1 MTLRK
6 ALTLIL
12 SAVMLMSVISSCG
25 NTDNNN
31 EKTSSEAAAESKLP
45 ETDEEWHDA
54 MIEKSLVSYG
64 NTTLMREKI
73 KKAQAGEQVTVAY
86 LGGSITEGLTAGP
99 SQCWARLTYEHFAEK
114 YGTGDNVKYCN
125 AGLSGTPSKLGILRL
140 KRDVLV
146 NKPDICFVEFAVNDA
161 NDGEHQNAYESI
173 VRDLLE
179 QNVAV
184 VLLFSVTEQDY
195 SAQDYMKAIGNHYQ
209 LPMISYCD
217 ALRFMFENNRMTWKD
232 FSDDQSHPNV
242 AGHELV
248 AEMVNN
254 YLDTVVDVESE
265 AYTMPAE
272 PLNTPRQS
280 GADIYENTNLTPAS
294 TGSWEKG
301 TNISDFE
308 NGWSHNEGSGNEPL
322 VLKFNAKF
330 AYLIYKEVGGGDK
343 YGKAHIKITCNGE
356 PYNEL
361 DLNSISSSGWGNP
374 QIMILGMQNED
385 MEYEV
390 EFTMADGDENKK
402 FQVLG
407 IGYTL

>member
-1 MTLRK
+1 MKLK
-6 ALTLIL
+6 NIIAIVL
-12 SAVMLMSVISSCG
+12 SALMLVSVLSGCKNDKKDNETASDSS
-25 NTDNNN
+25 T
-31 EKTSSEAAAESKLP
+31 ESKMP
-45 ETDEEWHDA
+45 ETDEEWHNA
-54 MIEKSLVSYG
+54 MIEKSMVTYG
-64 NTTLMREKI
+64 NATAMQEKI
-73 KKAQAGEQVTVAY
+73 KKAQAGEEVTVAY

-114 YGTGDNVKYCN
+114 YGTGENVKYCN

-146 NKPDICFVEFAVNDA
+146 NNPDICFVEFAVNDA
-161 NDGEHQNAYESI
+161 DDGDHRNAYESI

-179 QNVAV
+179 KDVAV

-195 SAQDYMKAIGNHYQ
+195 SCQDYMKAIGNHYQ

-217 ALRFMFENNRMTWKD
+217 ALRYMFENNSMTWKD

-242 AGHELV
+242 YGHELV
-248 AEMVNN
+248 AEMVNH
-254 YLDTVVDVESE
+254 YFDTVTDVESE
-265 AYTMPAE
+265 AYTMPSQ

-280 GADIYENTNLTPAS
+280 GADIYENTNLKPES
-294 TGSWEKG
+294 SGSWEDG
-301 TNISDFE
+301 STISDFK
-308 NGWSHNEGSGNEPL
+308 NGWSHQENAGNKPL
-322 VLKFNAKF
+322 VLKFKAKF

-361 DLNSISSSGWGNP
+361 ELNSVHSSGWGNP
-374 QIMILGMQNED
+374 EIMVLGMQTEA

-390 EFTMADGDENKK
+390 EISMADGNENKL

-407 IGYTL
+407 IGYTM

>member
-1 MTLRK
+1 MKLK
-6 ALTLIL
+6 NIIAIVL
-12 SAVMLMSVISSCG
+12 SALMLVSVLSGCKNDKKDNENASDSS
-25 NTDNNN
+25 T
-31 EKTSSEAAAESKLP
+31 ESKMP
-45 ETDEEWHDA
+45 ETDEEWHNA
-54 MIEKSLVSYG
+54 MIEKSMVTYG
-64 NTTLMREKI
+64 NATAMQEKI
-73 KKAQAGEQVTVAY
+73 KKAQAGEEVTVAY

-114 YGTGDNVKYCN
+114 YGTGENVKYCN

-146 NKPDICFVEFAVNDA
+146 NNPDICFVEFAVNDA
-161 NDGEHQNAYESI
+161 DDGDHRNAYESI

-179 QNVAV
+179 KDVAV

-195 SAQDYMKAIGNHYQ
+195 SCQDYMKAIGNHYQ

-217 ALRFMFENNRMTWKD
+217 ALRYMFENNRMTWKD

-242 AGHELV
+242 YGHELV
-248 AEMVNN
+248 AEMVNH
-254 YLDTVVDVESE
+254 YFDTVTDVESE
-265 AYTMPAE
+265 VYNMPSQ

-280 GADIYENTNLTPAS
+280 GADIYENTNLKPES
-294 TGSWEKG
+294 SGSWEDG
-301 TNISDFE
+301 STISDFK
-308 NGWSHNEGSGNEPL
+308 NGWSHQENAGNKPL
-322 VLKFNAKF
+322 VLKFKAKF

-356 PYNEL
+356 LYNEL
-361 DLNSISSSGWGNP
+361 ELNSVHSSGWGNP
-374 QIMILGMQNED
+374 EIMVLGMQTEA

-390 EFTMADGDENKK
+390 EISMADGDENKL

-407 IGYTL
+407 IGYTM

>member
-1 MTLRK
+1 MKLK
-6 ALTLIL
+6 NIIAIVL
-12 SAVMLMSVISSCG
+12 SALMLVSVLSGCKNDKKDNETASDSS
-25 NTDNNN
+25 T
-31 EKTSSEAAAESKLP
+31 ESKMP
-45 ETDEEWHDA
+45 ETDEEWHNA
-54 MIEKSLVSYG
+54 MIEKSMVTYG
-64 NTTLMREKI
+64 NTTAMQEKI
-73 KKAQAGEQVTVAY
+73 KKAQAGEEVTVAY

-114 YGTGDNVKYCN
+114 YGTGENVKYCN

-146 NKPDICFVEFAVNDA
+146 NNPDICFVEFAVNDA
-161 NDGEHQNAYESI
+161 DDGDHRNAYESI

-179 QNVAV
+179 KDVAV

-195 SAQDYMKAIGNHYQ
+195 SCQDYMKAIGNHYQ

-217 ALRFMFENNRMTWKD
+217 ALRYMFENNRMTWKD

-242 AGHELV
+242 YGHELV
-248 AEMVNN
+248 AEMVNH
-254 YLDTVVDVESE
+254 YSDTVTDVESE
-265 AYTMPAE
+265 AYTMPSQ

-280 GADIYENTNLTPAS
+280 GADIYESTNLKPES
-294 TGSWEKG
+294 SGSWENG
-301 TNISDFE
+301 STISDFK
-308 NGWSHNEGSGNEPL
+308 NGWSHQENSGNKPL
-322 VLKFNAKF
+322 VLKFKAKF

-356 PYNEL
+356 PYNDLE
-361 DLNSISSSGWGNP
+361 LNSVHSSGWGNP
-374 QIMILGMQNED
+374 EIMVLGMQTEV

-390 EFTMADGDENKK
+390 EISMADGDENKL

-407 IGYTL
+407 IGYTM

>member
-1 MTLRK
+1 MKLK
-6 ALTLIL
+6 NIIAIVL
-12 SAVMLMSVISSCG
+12 SALMLVSVLSGCKNDKKDNETASDSS
-25 NTDNNN
+25 T
-31 EKTSSEAAAESKLP
+31 ESKMP
-45 ETDEEWHDA
+45 ETDEEWHNA
-54 MIEKSLVSYG
+54 MIEKSMVTYG
-64 NTTLMREKI
+64 NATAMQEKI
-73 KKAQAGEQVTVAY
+73 KKAQAGEEVTVAY

-114 YGTGDNVKYCN
+114 YGTGENVKYCN

-146 NKPDICFVEFAVNDA
+146 NNPDICFVEFAVNDA
-161 NDGEHQNAYESI
+161 DDGDHRNAYESI

-179 QNVAV
+179 KDVAV

-195 SAQDYMKAIGNHYQ
+195 SCQDYMKAIGNHYQ

-217 ALRFMFENNRMTWKD
+217 ALRYMFENNSMTWKD

-242 AGHELV
+242 YGHELV
-248 AEMVNN
+248 AEMVNH
-254 YLDTVVDVESE
+254 YFDTVTDVESE
-265 AYTMPAE
+265 VYNMPSQ

-280 GADIYENTNLTPAS
+280 GADIYENTNLKPES
-294 TGSWEKG
+294 SGSWEDG
-301 TNISDFE
+301 STISDFK
-308 NGWSHNEGSGNEPL
+308 NGWSHQENAGNKPL
-322 VLKFNAKF
+322 VLKFKAKF

-356 PYNEL
+356 LYNEL
-361 DLNSISSSGWGNP
+361 ELNSVHSSGWGNP
-374 QIMILGMQNED
+374 EIMVLGMQTEA

-390 EFTMADGDENKK
+390 EISMADGDENKL

-407 IGYTL
+407 IGYTM